1 MTLAEIHDADM
12 ATVLSD
18 AGNTFTFGG
27 AEYACIV
34 ADRVASKDLQEG
46 GFMPDFD
53 LSITTRADL
62 LPLPFP
68 EPGDQVT
75 IDGAAYRVMRQR
87 KNFTGKILVLDLQTI
102 EK

>member
-12 ATVLSD
+12 ANVLAD
-18 AGNTFTFGG
+18 AGNTFTFAGT
-27 AEYACIV
+27 EYACIL
-34 ADRVASKDLQEG
+34 ADRVATKDLHEG
-46 GFMPDFD
+46 GFIPDFD

-75 IDGAAYRVMRQR
+75 VDGAGYRVLRQR
-87 KNFTGKILVLDLQTI
+87 KNFTGKILVLDLQTL